1 MAFSRRSMML
11 GTAAGGAALTLA
23 ACGGDSDDGGNGGGE
38 GGGGGGVILLNGT
51 EPQNPLHTLN
61 TNEVG
66 GGRILDNLY
75 AKLIHYT
82 PEGEPEN
89 EMAES
94 IDTEDSQNFTITIA
108 EGWTFTNGDP
118 VTAQSFVDAWNYGAN
133 GANGQYASSFFESI
147 EGYAE
152 ISGADADPEAT
163 LTGLEVVDE
172 KTFTVALSSPQ
183 ADFPIRL
190 GYTAFAPLP
199 QAFYDDSEAFGEMP
213 IGNGPY
219 KLVEWNHNQNAVL
232 EVNPDYTGPR
242 TPANDG
248 LEFVFYQDQETA
260 YNDLLSGGLDVIDA
274 IPPSALASFETE
286 LEDRA
291 VNQPVAVNDTITI
304 HVDDPNFSGEAGALR
319 RRAISHAINRA
330 EICEAIFASTRSPA
344 TDFTTPVM
352 NGYSESIAG
361 NEVLEF
367 DEAKANELWEEAE
380 AIQPFEGAFTI
391 AYNADGGH
399 QEWVEAVTNSVS
411 NALGIE
417 ASGNS
422 YPDFKSLRD
431 DVTNRT
437 MEGAF
442 RTGWQSDYP
451 SMFNFLSALYT
462 SAAAEGRGSN
472 DGDYMNPEFDE
483 ALGDALSAT
492 EEEESFSLGQKSQEI
507 LFQDLPAIPLWF
519 RNVAAGS
526 AGTVENVVFSWNSQP
541 VWHQISKVS

>member
-23 ACGGDSDDGGNGGGE
+23 ACGGDDDSGDDSTGGGE
-38 GGGGGGVILLNGT
+38 GGGAILLNGT

-75 AKLIHYT
+75 SKLVHYT
-82 PEGEPEN
+82 PEGRPGN
-89 EMAES
+89 EVAES
-94 IDTEDSQNFTITIA
+94 IETEDSQKFTITIA
-108 EGWTFTNGDP
+108 DGWTFTNGDP

-147 EGYAE
+147 EGYSD
-152 ISGADADPEAT
+152 ISGADADPEAA

-172 KTFTVALSSPQ
+172 KTFTVTLSSPQ
-183 ADFPIRL
+183 ADFPVRL

-199 QAFYDDSEAFGEMP
+199 QAFYDDPEAFGEMP

-232 EVNPDYTGPR
+232 EVNPDYSGPR

-352 NGYSESIAG
+352 NGYSETIAG

-367 DEAKANELWEEAE
+367 DEARAKELWEEAE

-411 NALGIE
+411 NVLGID

-437 MEGAF
+437 IEGAF

-483 ALGDALSAT
+483 ALGEALSAT
-492 EEEESFSLGQKSQEI
+492 EEEESFSLGQKAQEI
-507 LFQDLPAIPLWF
+507 LLQDLPAIPLWF

-526 AGTVENVVFSWNSQP
+526 ADTVENVVFSWNSQP